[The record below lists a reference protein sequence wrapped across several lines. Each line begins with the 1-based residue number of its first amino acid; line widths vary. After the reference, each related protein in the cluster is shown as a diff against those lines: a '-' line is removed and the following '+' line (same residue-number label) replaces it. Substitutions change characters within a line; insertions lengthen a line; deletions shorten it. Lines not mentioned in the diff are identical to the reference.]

1 MGDEELPADK
11 IGFFHYLKLF
21 FTNAPVIKGVIV
33 VGMSILGL
41 GTVTN
46 PIIQKQVASVFQ
58 DEPVEEILPTT
69 DTVVPTVAGPNYDS
83 FHAQVRQSLESMKR
97 SIDAQG
103 AKLNL
108 VVEEL
113 DAVEARR
120 EVESQADDKKLDE
133 KVQKNSA
140 AILFL
145 KGLVN

>member
-33 VGMSILGL
+33 VAMSILGL

-46 PIIQKQVASVFQ
+46 PVIQEQVASVFQ
-58 DEPVEEILPTT
+58 SEPEEPLPTT
-69 DTVVPTVAGPNYDS
+69 DTVVPAAPGPNYDS

-113 DAVEARR
+113 DAVESRR
-120 EVESQADDKKLDE
+120 EVESDAKDRKLNE
-133 KVQKNSA
+133 RLMAVEELVQ
-140 AILFL
+140 
-145 KGLVN
+145 

>member
-33 VGMSILGL
+33 VVMSILGL

-46 PIIQKQVASVFQ
+46 PMIQEQVASVFSS
-58 DEPVEEILPTT
+58 EPDLPTT
-69 DTVVPTVAGPNYDS
+69 DTVVPTESKNYDS

-108 VVEEL
+108 IVEEL

>member
-21 FTNAPVIKGVIV
+21 FTNAPVVKGVIV
-33 VGMSILGL
+33 VTMSILGL

-46 PIIQKQVASVFQ
+46 PMIQEQVASVFKS
-58 DEPVEEILPTT
+58 EPEEPLPTT
-69 DTVVPTVAGPNYDS
+69 DTVVPTESKNYDS

>member
-1 MGDEELPADK
+1 M
-11 IGFFHYLKLF
+11 
-21 FTNAPVIKGVIV
+21 V
-33 VGMSILGL
+33 VMSILGL

-46 PIIQKQVASVFQ
+46 PMIQEQVASVFSS
-58 DEPVEEILPTT
+58 EPDLPTT
-69 DTVVPTVAGPNYDS
+69 DTVVPTESKNYDS

-108 VVEEL
+108 IVEEL